1 MQADIGIPVDVGR
14 LSNRELIARLVDA
27 GPDDPGWLEFLSRF
41 ERRVRLTVYR
51 TYRIE
56 AQHHAGSDVDPTG
69 EIVRDL
75 TQDVFLRLLEAR
87 RRALARFKGRSE
99 NSVYT
104 YLNTIAVNLVRDHF
118 KKLRAQ
124 KTPPAPDSLD
134 RPVRSTDGSPQAQK
148 IVDLVASENLGPEQT
163 ASGRELHERIAAVIR
178 RSGFPKRDRLVFRF
192 YFLEGRT
199 IDEVASCRSVGLS
212 PSGVEKCIRRLR
224 VAVQK
229 EIAEQAAR
237 PVREESS

>member
-1 MQADIGIPVDVGR
+1 VNWAR
-14 LSNRELIARLVDA
+14 LPNRDLIAHLVEA
-27 GPDDPGWLEFLSRF
+27 GPEDPGWIEFLSRF

-51 TYRIE
+51 SFRIE
-56 AQHHAGSDVDPTG
+56 AQHSPGADADPSG

-75 TQDVFLRLLEAR
+75 TQDVFLRLLDSE

-99 NSVYT
+99 NSIYT

-124 KTPPAPDSLD
+124 KTPPAPASLD
-134 RPVRSTDGSPQAQK
+134 APVRAAEDSADAQK
-148 IVDLVASENLGPEQT
+148 VGDRVASDRSGPEQS
-163 ASGRELHERIAAVIR
+163 ARARELQGRIAAVIR

-199 IDEVASCRSVGLS
+199 INEVAACRSVGLS
-212 PSGVEKCIRRLR
+212 ASGVEKCIRRLR
-224 VAVQK
+224 VAIQ
-229 EIAEQAAR
+229 
-237 PVREESS
+237 EELSGRVGRRGKLDEEDSR